1 MDRICHA
8 CVTNMGP
15 FSALLHRGCLIDF
28 TIQRQASFAWVA
40 PSAPARSTD
49 STARQVRDAGSSR
62 HSTSTPLP
70 LWPEYHNCVWT
81 DLRLNNGGLPSLLT
95 RPKPLDI
102 DQEKKEVA
110 K

>member
-15 FSALLHRGCLIDF
+15 FSALLHRGCPIDF

-49 STARQVRDAGSSR
+49 STARQVRDAGCFAPLNKHSSSHYGPNITTVYGR
-62 HSTSTPLP
+62 ICDLTMAVYLP
-70 LWPEYHNCVWT
+70 Y
-81 DLRLNNGGLPSLLT
+81 
-95 RPKPLDI
+95 
-102 DQEKKEVA
+102 
-110 K
+110 

>member
-28 TIQRQASFAWVA
+28 TIQRQASFAWVT

-49 STARQVRDAGSSR
+49 STVRQIRVQVLR
-62 HSTSTPLP
+62 
-70 LWPEYHNCVWT
+70 YHYGPKFTTVYGRIC
-81 DLRLNNGGLPSLLT
+81 DLTMAVYLLY
-95 RPKPLDI
+95 
-102 DQEKKEVA
+102 
-110 K
+110 

>member
-28 TIQRQASFAWVA
+28 TIQRQASFAWVT

-49 STARQVRDAGSSR
+49 STARQVRDAGCFAQLNKHSSPTMAR
-62 HSTSTPLP
+62 ISQLCMDGFAT
-70 LWPEYHNCVWT
+70 
-81 DLRLNNGGLPSLLT
+81 
-95 RPKPLDI
+95 
-102 DQEKKEVA
+102 
-110 K
+110 